1 MKRRDALRLFPLSL
15 AGMAGMTH
23 RAFGADNDWDKRWP
37 VVPGEPLAKLYSQ
50 RVCERLTWIRENQS
64 ESLMEA
70 AHAIADTVAA
80 GGQCYQSSWD
90 SGHTESDSWPG
101 RNGEPDIF
109 STDWD
114 LKKAK
119 KGDLLLTTG
128 QTANGEEIKKK
139 GIFIIG
145 CPSPWSGDARYP
157 ELVRD
162 DIRKM
167 VIRPYSDIF
176 IENQA
181 TVLGGMVS
189 VPGMPAPL
197 GAESGIVGKTTIWM
211 MLSDA
216 CRILARKGISR
227 PVKGD
232 EPKLKGDN
240 IDYKAFGGWVNLT
253 EPLMDDYF
261 ANAMQQI
268 EMVFAEFGTI
278 RKIATLAVD
287 TVLGGGKIYGYSKY
301 NSIAGEADSRR
312 SGLTI
317 TQGVYGSQRDTAD
330 KRKSFAGTSKD
341 FVIMGITKPD
351 DEIDLA
357 MLDTF
362 KERGMKIASL
372 GPMTRSIQV
381 PKGRTVPKES
391 DIHAGRM
398 CDTYGL
404 FAVPGFD
411 QRVCPTSGVV
421 LDHLWWCTIM
431 ELVEQYMTRTGGD
444 IPGTFYSGA
453 LKGGMEYYF
462 RMLETYRD
470 QRYK

>member
-1 MKRRDALRLFPLSL
+1 MNRRNAIRLFPLSL
-15 AGMAGMTH
+15 AGMAGMTN
-23 RAFGADNDWDKRWP
+23 RVLAADNDWDKRWP
-37 VVPGEPLAKLYSQ
+37 VVPGEPLAKLYSR
-50 RVCERLTWIRENQS
+50 RVRERLTWVRENQS

-70 AHAIADTVAA
+70 AHAIADTIAA
-80 GGQCYQSSWD
+80 GGKCYQSNWD
-90 SGHTESDSWPG
+90 AGHTESDSWPG

-114 LKKAK
+114 LGKAK

-128 QTANGEEIKKK
+128 QTENGEEIKKK

-157 ELVRD
+157 ELLRD
-162 DIRKM
+162 DVRKI
-167 VIRPYSDIF
+167 VIRPYADIF

-227 PVKGD
+227 SVKGD

-240 IDYKAFGGWVNLT
+240 IDYKSFGGWVNLT

-261 ANAMQQI
+261 TTAMQQI

-278 RKIATLAVD
+278 RKIASVAVE
-287 TVLGGGKIYGYSKY
+287 TVLDGGKIYGYSKY

-317 TQGVYGSQRDTAD
+317 TQGVYGSHLDTKD
-330 KRKSFAGTSKD
+330 KRKDFQGTSKD

-381 PKGRTVPKES
+381 PKGRTVPKETNY
-391 DIHAGRM
+391 HAGRM
-398 CDTYGL
+398 IDTYGL

-411 QRVCPTSGVV
+411 QRVCPTSGIV

-431 ELVEQYMTRTGGD
+431 ELVDQYMTRTGGD

>member
-1 MKRRDALRLFPLSL
+1 MNRRNAIRLFPLSI
-15 AGMAGMTH
+15 AGIAGMTS
-23 RAFGADNDWDKRWP
+23 RAFGVDNDSDKRWP
-37 VVPGEPLAKLYSQ
+37 VVPGEPLARLYSR
-50 RVCERLTWIRENQS
+50 RVRERLTWVRENQS
-64 ESLMEA
+64 ESLMEG
-70 AHAIADTVAA
+70 AHTIADTVAA
-80 GGQCYQSSWD
+80 GGQCFLSSWD
-90 SGHTESDSWPG
+90 AGHTESDSWPG

-109 STDWD
+109 STEWD
-114 LKKAK
+114 MKKAK

-128 QTANGEEIKKK
+128 QTTNGEEIKKK

-167 VIRPYSDIF
+167 VIRPYADIF

-197 GAESGIVGKTTIWM
+197 GAESGIVGKMTIWM

-216 CRILARKGISR
+216 CRLLARKGLSR

-232 EPKLKGDN
+232 EPKVKGSDTP
-240 IDYKAFGGWVNLT
+240 DYKTFSGWASLT

-261 ANAMQQI
+261 TTAMQQI

-278 RKIATLAVD
+278 RKIAALAVE

-317 TQGVYGSQRDTAD
+317 TQGVYGSHLDTEA
-330 KRKSFAGTSKD
+330 KRKAFQGTSKD
-341 FVIMGITKPD
+341 IVIMGITKPD

-357 MLDTF
+357 MLDKF
-362 KERGMKIASL
+362 KSLGMKVASL

-411 QRVCPTSGVV
+411 QRVCPTSGIV

-444 IPGTFYSGA
+444 IPGVFYSGA
-453 LKGGMEYYF
+453 LKGGMEEYF
-462 RMLETYRD
+462 RMLEV
-470 QRYK
+470 YKEGRK